1 MLYFQV
7 SIQLADP
14 LCCICALR
22 GNWSSGLKFT
32 LTDRGL
38 NTRNMQEAS
47 GRSQNVSTLKHWI
60 LLLDGPQVSRASAH
74 MVGALAFSLWKQ
86 CVVHWLLHILQW
98 DFQGFWG
105 VSRLHISLMW
115 AEEHARRHT
124 SVILC
129 TILTSAAL
137 TEPRVVCVA
146 AEDWIVVCQ
155 WCSISG
161 LGTLSCKN

>member
-1 MLYFQV
+1 MCQHMGISYIPVDSFRVRIPLRVTLRSDAHVHFPVTVLSVQMRINTGRKTDQQKQLPVTVLYFQV

-74 MVGALAFSLWKQ
+74 MVGALAFSL
-86 CVVHWLLHILQW
+86 
-98 DFQGFWG
+98 
-105 VSRLHISLMW
+105 
-115 AEEHARRHT
+115 
-124 SVILC
+124 
-129 TILTSAAL
+129 
-137 TEPRVVCVA
+137 
-146 AEDWIVVCQ
+146 
-155 WCSISG
+155 
-161 LGTLSCKN
+161 

>member
-1 MLYFQV
+1 MCQHMGISYIPVDSIRVRIPLRVTLTSDAHVYFPVTVLSVQMRNNTGRKTDQQKQLPVTVLYFQV

-74 MVGALAFSLWKQ
+74 MVGALAFSL
-86 CVVHWLLHILQW
+86 
-98 DFQGFWG
+98 
-105 VSRLHISLMW
+105 
-115 AEEHARRHT
+115 
-124 SVILC
+124 
-129 TILTSAAL
+129 
-137 TEPRVVCVA
+137 
-146 AEDWIVVCQ
+146 
-155 WCSISG
+155 
-161 LGTLSCKN
+161 